1 MSRLFY
7 YKELMQD
14 EYDTAHPDLKEKR
27 KPIPLSMYGDVF
39 YKFIETLSDK
49 VDWIAD
55 GFITDPSITMLYAT
69 DGIGKSLIGIQ
80 CALELANGLPVFKS
94 FHVDKQM
101 KIIYVVAERSVKEP
115 AKRIKRMMKD
125 PDYKGLIKF
134 DNFKITTEFQGKDL
148 SDPKTSDVLL
158 DILKQHSSDIGGAD
172 IVFFDPLYALVKG
185 DLKDDQAINGV
196 FDFFRKIGNEMQAN
210 VFFLHHEN
218 RGQRQQ
224 GGQGRS
230 GQDYYG
236 NKFISGLCTAVW
248 HMVKDT
254 SFKTVIAV
262 EKDSE
267 SALIPKMILEYS
279 PEFNTVRANVS
290 SSPKSKVILI
300 NAFLK
305 KYFDNQQEFSNKQ
318 FFDETG
324 IHMHPG
330 SERRIISDL
339 IEEKRIVNLASKG
352 KDGRYISKG

>member
-1 MSRLFY
+1 MTEDDGVLF
-7 YKELMQD
+7 D
-14 EYDTAHPDLKEKR
+14 NSHPELKEKR
-27 KPIPLSMYGDVF
+27 KPIPLDMHGEDFS
-39 YKFIETLSDK
+39 KFIETLSDK

-80 CALELANGLPVFKS
+80 ASLELANGLPVFKS
-94 FHVDKQM
+94 FHVDKKM

-115 AKRIKRMMKD
+115 AKRIKRMLKD
-125 PDYKGLIKF
+125 PEYKDKINF
-134 DNFKITTEFQGKDL
+134 DNFKITTSFQGKDL
-148 SDPKTSDVLL
+148 SDKGTSDELMDL
-158 DILKQHSSDIGGAD
+158 IKKYSDDIGGVD

-185 DLKDDQAINGV
+185 DLKEDKAINGV
-196 FDFFRKIGNEMQAN
+196 FDFFRRIGAELNAN

-248 HMVKDT
+248 HMVKDNNFQT
-254 SFKTVIAV
+254 ILAV

-279 PEFNTVRANVS
+279 PEFNTVRANIS
-290 SSPKSKVILI
+290 SSPKSKVIVI

-305 KYFDNQQEFSNKQ
+305 KYHESKVEFTSKQ
-318 FFDETG
+318 FFSETA

-339 IEEKRIVNLASKG
+339 IEEKRITNLASKG
-352 KDGRYISKG
+352 KEGRYISNG